1 MERSDVAHV
10 LVPIHDGNLDHGQA
24 PVDGGALQVPVVHKD
39 DGQAPENKGGGAQ
52 QIHCVQVLKARGDEE
67 VPAPMMTQRKS
78 IADEGTIHD
87 VMDSCAAALTGFP
100 GPDSQG
106 GWGRVTRAK
115 R

>member
-52 QIHCVQVLKARGDEE
+52 QIHCVQVLKARGGHVEEE
-67 VPAPMMTQRKS
+67 VPTPMITQWK
-78 IADEGTIHD
+78 
-87 VMDSCAAALTGFP
+87 LTQAYLAHEY
-100 GPDSQG
+100 DIDAG
-106 GWGRVTRAK
+106 GI
-115 R
+115 